1 MRAGVLDREDAR
13 RAARR
18 ARTETGILSLSVFAA
33 LGQRVDELCRD
44 RDLVRYRQ
52 VRTSS
57 FGRLRR
63 AGFAVLP
70 TFAEPHYDVVLA
82 DLEDETMERLERC
95 FEAPG
100 PNPGRRPLPSS

>member
-18 ARTETGILSLSVFAA
+18 ARGETGILALSVFAA
-33 LGQRVDELCRD
+33 LGQTVDELCRD
-44 RDLVRYRQ
+44 QDLVRYRQ
-52 VRTSS
+52 VRTST

-63 AGFAVLP
+63 AGFPVLP
-70 TFAEPHYDVVLA
+70 TFAVPHYDVVLA
-82 DLEDETMERLERC
+82 DLDDDTMDRLERC

-100 PNPGRRPLPSS
+100 PNPGRRPVSSS